1 MNSHYSV
8 RVRRAHIF
16 RASFAPNGPSFI
28 IGRMLYA
35 RRPLSVTLVAFGG
48 FLLGGWNLW
57 RALVLVRR
65 RPFLNAL
72 DVSLDP
78 LWRAGMALLWAV
90 LFLAAALA
98 VWQGRGKLRWLSP
111 VILAGYAFYHLIVQ
125 LIFAAS
131 PLALQGWGAALVA
144 DGLVWVALVWA
155 LYRPATRAYWRRRDG
170 PAEIA
175 DIELMRIA
183 DDDRSQDRAIT

>member
-1 MNSHYSV
+1 
-8 RVRRAHIF
+8 
-16 RASFAPNGPSFI
+16 
-28 IGRMLYA
+28 MLYA
-35 RRPLSVTLVAFGG
+35 RRPSSVTLVALGG

-65 RPFLNAL
+65 RPFLNTL

-98 VWQGRGKLRWLSP
+98 VWQGRGRLRWLSP
-111 VILAGYAFYHLIVQ
+111 VILAGYVLSDLMVQ
-125 LIFAAS
+125 YLFAAS

-144 DGLVWVALVWA
+144 YGLVWVALVWA
-155 LYRPATRAYWRRRDG
+155 LYRPATRMYWRRRDV
-170 PAEIA
+170 PAKVA
-175 DIELMRIA
+175 DTEPMRIA
-183 DDDRSQDRAIT
+183 DDDRSQDRAVT

>member
-1 MNSHYSV
+1 
-8 RVRRAHIF
+8 
-16 RASFAPNGPSFI
+16 
-28 IGRMLYA
+28 MLYA
-35 RRPLSVTLVAFGG
+35 RRPLSVTLVALGG

-90 LFLAAALA
+90 LFLAAAVA
-98 VWQGRGKLRWLSP
+98 VWQGRGRLRWLSP
-111 VILAGYAFYHLIVQ
+111 VILAGYVLYH
-125 LIFAAS
+125 FALRLFFATS

-144 DGLVWVALVWA
+144 SSLVWVALVWA
-155 LYRPATRAYWRRRDG
+155 LYRPATRTYWRRRDG
-170 PAEIA
+170 LAKSAETEA
-175 DIELMRIA
+175 VRIA
-183 DDDRSQDRAIT
+183 NDDRSKDRAVT